1 MNDPKPSFTE
11 RLVAADRPSPN
22 ARQRYEK
29 ELKAMLE
36 KSLSPRQRGAYLL
49 GAAFLLVIA
58 GFFGLTASFAPEL
71 KEEFFPYIMAYFVMT
86 AIASLAAAY
95 MLGRGFWSGS
105 IRRNGSAVV
114 GIGVI
119 YLGLL
124 GWIFMLMAR
133 HIPELLRDDVRV
145 FGLVLLIYAAVAWV
159 RHRIAQAELVTNQK
173 MLELELRL
181 AEIGEVMKRP
191 S

>member
-1 MNDPKPSFTE
+1 
-11 RLVAADRPSPN
+11 
-22 ARQRYEK
+22 
-29 ELKAMLE
+29 MLE

-49 GAAFLLVIA
+49 GAAFLLAIA

-71 KEEFFPYIMAYFVMT
+71 KGEFFPHIMAYFVMT
-86 AIASLAAAY
+86 AVASFAAAF
-95 MLGRGFWSGS
+95 MLGWGFWSGS
-105 IRRNGSAVV
+105 VRRNGSAVV

-124 GWIFMLMAR
+124 GWIFLLMAR

-181 AEIGEVMKRP
+181 AEIGETVKRN
-191 S
+191 

>member
-159 RHRIAQAELVTNQK
+159 RHRIAQAELTTNQK

-181 AEIGEVMKRP
+181 AEIGETVKG
-191 S
+191 SS